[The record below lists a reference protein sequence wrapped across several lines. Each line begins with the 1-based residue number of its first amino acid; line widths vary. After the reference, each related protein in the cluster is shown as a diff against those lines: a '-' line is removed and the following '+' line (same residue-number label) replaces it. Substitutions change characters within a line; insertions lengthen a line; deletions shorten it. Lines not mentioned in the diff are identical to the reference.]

1 MELTMIFSDQEKWML
16 DGFAGEELARLLQ
29 EQVKVGEFFGAERM
43 VPIANAHFMGDLE
56 VLGNAGLDY
65 LNQVVEQGLR
75 VSVPTTRNAQSV
87 DFEYAELLG
96 QSPELQEGERQVRA
110 LLARLGISTVN
121 TCIGYQS
128 VYQPRLGEHVAWGD
142 TGTVA
147 YANSVL
153 AARTN
158 YESGAAGLAAA
169 ITGRTPAYGY
179 HLDEHRRG
187 NIHVRVSGEFEDY
200 ADWGAL
206 GALIGERCRGYW
218 NVPIVDVSGAN
229 PTADQLKHLGASMAS
244 FGSSAMYHVLGVTPE
259 ASDLATALGGRE
271 LADEFEVT
279 DADIASVFDRDLA
292 EGGDIDLVVFSGPQL
307 SFFELKMI
315 ADSLGDRRVADGV
328 RLLLT
333 TNSMTHRG
341 IEEQGYLKTITD
353 AGGVVLRGTCW
364 YIMDPAA
371 MRERFAWERLVTNS
385 AKLVNIIRAH
395 GYQPALRRTDECI
408 RAAVTGKLAAR

>member
-1 MELTMIFSDQEKWML
+1 MILSDHEKWML
-16 DGFAGEELARLLQ
+16 DGSGGDGLARLFG

-56 VLGNAGLDY
+56 VLGAAGLAY
-65 LNQVVEQGLR
+65 LGQLVEQGMK

-87 DFEYAELLG
+87 DFDYAELLG
-96 QSPELQEGERQVRA
+96 QSDELQEGERQVRA
-110 LLARLGISTVN
+110 LLARLGVSTVN

-153 AARTN
+153 GARTN

-179 HLDEHRRG
+179 HLDESRRG
-187 NIHVRVSGEFEDY
+187 NVHIRVSADLKDY

-206 GALIGERCRGYW
+206 GALVGERCRGYW
-218 NVPIVDVSGAN
+218 NVPVIDVTGAD

-259 ASDLATALGGRE
+259 APDLARAMGGRE
-271 LADEFEVT
+271 LVDEFEISE
-279 DADIASVFDRDLA
+279 ADIASVFDRDLA
-292 EGGDIDLVVFSGPQL
+292 EGGDVDLVVFSGPQL
-307 SFFELKMI
+307 SFFELKRI
-315 ADSLGDRRVADGV
+315 ADSLEGNRVADGV

-333 TNSMTHRG
+333 TNSMICRG

-371 MRERFAWERLVTNS
+371 QRERFGWERLVTNS

-408 RAAVTGKLAAR
+408 RAAVTGKLAPR